1 MIRAKTNV
9 PGNESYRSIKQLAL
23 KVNDLVRSDRST
35 NKTKNFDGKWK
46 FRQKSIVLTDP
57 LYSLIAFVQFERRI
71 LKQFAKRSTYFNEV
85 D

>member
-46 FRQKSIVLTDP
+46 LCQKSIVLTDP
-57 LYSLIAFVQFERRI
+57 LYSLIAFVQFERRT
-71 LKQFAKRSTYFNEV
+71 LK
-85 D
+85 